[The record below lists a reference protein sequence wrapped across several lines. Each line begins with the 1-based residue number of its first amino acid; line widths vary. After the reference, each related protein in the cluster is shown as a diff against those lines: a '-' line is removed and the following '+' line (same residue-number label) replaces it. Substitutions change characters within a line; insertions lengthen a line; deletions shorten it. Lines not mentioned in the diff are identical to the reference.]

1 MDYLSRYRR
10 PLISGLLL
18 GITVILIILFV
29 ADFRD
34 VTRVFAEMDLRLLPL
49 ILILAPFNYF
59 FRYLKWNYYLKISGI
74 KPEPKMNRYIFMS
87 GLSMTITPGKVGEL
101 LKCYLMKEH
110 LGTPVSRTSSIV
122 LAERVT
128 DALAMVVL
136 AILGFLAYPYGRTI
150 VPIAAG
156 ILFTLIIVFHSDALF
171 KLLTNRLLK
180 VELLKKSATFLQDF
194 QRSAR
199 MLFSTRN
206 LVIAVGIGVVSWGF
220 EGFVVYL
227 AVQALGGEIS
237 ILGSFFVVAFSS
249 LLGALSF
256 LPGGL
261 GVAEGSIMTILM
273 LTGIGT
279 EMAAAATLITR
290 FSTLWLGVGVGI
302 VGLALT
308 QREFARGKIIKAE

>member
-10 PLISGLLL
+10 PLITGLLL
-18 GITVILIILFV
+18 GMAVLLIILFL
-29 ADFRD
+29 ADFRN
-34 VTRVFAEMDLRLLPL
+34 VARVFAEMDLRLLPL

-74 KPEPKMNRYIFMS
+74 RPEPKMNRYIFMS

-136 AILGFLAYPYGRTI
+136 ALLGFLAYPYGRTA

-156 ILFTLIIVFHSDALF
+156 ILFALIIIFHSEALF
-171 KLLTNRLLK
+171 KLLTNRLMK
-180 VELLKKSATFLQDF
+180 VELLQKSAAFLLDF

-199 MLFSTRN
+199 TLFSTRH
-206 LVIAVGIGVVSWGF
+206 LLIAVGIGVVSWGF

-227 AVQALGGEIS
+227 AVTALGGEIS
-237 ILGSFFVVAFSS
+237 VLGSFFVVAFSS

-261 GVAEGSIMTILM
+261 GVAEGSIMTILV
-273 LTGIGT
+273 LTGLGA

-290 FSTLWLGVGVGI
+290 FSTLWLGVGVGV